1 MFKNDERYWNINL
14 LNKWFALSS
23 IIFLACTVW
32 IFVDDNDDEF
42 KDYQREFRKMQI
54 EVAQEKLAQQTEI
67 VENEKLVYEERLA
80 EAQNQFDLRSDELD
94 SLEKELEDLE
104 SKHYSQNM
112 KFQSQKANTEV
123 LRFLV
128 EAENAHA
135 DHGPSHRDDYA
146 AAIERLDILRLEK
159 EATEIDIARVQ
170 KDIKAIGLDLKSK
183 SDDLEKY
190 MKQYNLTNNKLDK
203 LDRTRMTTANKLGDI
218 VRDLPIL
225 DFLDPFYKVNQIV
238 VADVKYDVNF
248 AAVPVVDRC
257 TSCHLGIDNPDF
269 SNAPQPYTTH
279 PNLDLYITS
288 GSPHPMNNFGCTSC
302 HGGRSRGTSFVSSS
316 HTPNNVEDKQRWI
329 EEHDW
334 KVNHHWLTPMLPIK
348 YTEASCFK
356 CHNNTSDL
364 SGGDKINLGLTLIDQ
379 AGCNGCHH
387 NEDWPTLAKSG
398 PNLKRINEKL
408 TESWVSKW
416 VKNPRHFRY
425 NTRMPAIFEQ
435 PNQESE
441 EVTAYN
447 NAEIAGITEYLFS
460 GKEKDYGTNGSEY
473 VGDPISGEKLFSAV
487 GCMGCHVNE
496 NDPLAAPHINNYENL
511 TKVHGPNLVGIGSKV
526 SAEWLYE
533 WLMDPQAYM
542 PDTKMP
548 NLRLEPQQAKDLT
561 AYLLLNKNESFD
573 NLPEHKY
580 DADVLNQ
587 LTINWLKKS
596 NPEKFALAKA
606 EKMDEKEKLNFIGEK
621 SIRHYGCFGCHHI
634 DGYDD
639 AKPIGVEIT
648 EEGSKPVGKFDFGLY
663 HDIDHSV
670 HAWIENKLR
679 TPRIYD
685 RGKESDHLDL
695 LKMPNFYFSEEEIEA
710 ITTAV
715 LAFNSN
721 KVGEN
726 LKAHNKAPDLYKKG
740 HRLVKQ
746 YNCQGCHLIENRG
759 GQLVEYIGLPEYG
772 PPNLNSEGRKANPD
786 WLLSFFNNPS
796 IIRPNLQVKM
806 PSFHQITDEEWDA
819 IITYFQHV
827 DDENIKYRGDHP
839 FDKYSTEFAAGAKL
853 HEIGQCNSCH
863 FYGEEFPT
871 GDAPTWA
878 PNLALTKERLNAD
891 WVTEWLRNPSKI
903 MPGTKMP
910 APYVPDREILSM
922 NGAETDWGKDLI
934 ALDGDTTAMLN
945 GLRDYLWNIQGE
957 TNIDGLI
964 KAYFKEN
971 GYDFDSDS
979 DDYDDEDDWNEGEDD
994 WSEDEDW

>member
-1 MFKNDERYWNINL
+1 MFKNDERYWDINL
-14 LNKWFALSS
+14 LNKWFAISS

-32 IFVDDNDDEF
+32 VFVDDNDDEF

-54 EVAQEKLAQQTEI
+54 QVAQEKL
-67 VENEKLVYEERLA
+67 EKQALDIEKEKSVYENALLEAKKIYESKNA
-80 EAQNQFDLRSDELD
+80 ELN
-94 SLEKELEDLE
+94 ELESRLSSLKD
-104 SKHYSQNM
+104 KHYNQNM
-112 KFQSQKANTEV
+112 KYQSHKANV
-123 LRFLV
+123 DALKYLV
-128 EAENAHA
+128 EADNAHGE
-135 DHGPSHRDDYA
+135 HNGGPNNRDQYNKALDK
-146 AAIERLDILRLEK
+146 LDILRLER
-159 EATEIDIARVQ
+159 ETTEIDISLVESKIKSIKSIV
-170 KDIKAIGLDLKSK
+170 KDKQDALN
-183 SDDLEKY
+183 KY
-190 MKQYNLTNNKLDK
+190 TKQFTLTENKLNKLDRSK
-203 LDRTRMTTANKLGDI
+203 MTIANRLGDI

-225 DFLDPFYKVNQIV
+225 DFLDPYYKVNQIV

-248 AAVPVVDRC
+248 ASVPVVDRC

-269 SNAPQPYTTH
+269 SDAPQPYTTH

-288 GSPHPMNNFGCTSC
+288 KSPHPMNNFGCTSC

-316 HTPNNVEDKQRWI
+316 HTPNTPEVKARW
-329 EEHDW
+329 EKDHDW
-334 KVNHHWLTPMLPIK
+334 KVNHHWLTPMLPTR

-356 CHNNTSDL
+356 CHSNTSDL
-364 SGGDKINLGLTLIDQ
+364 AGGDKINLGLTLIDQ

-387 NEDWPTLAKSG
+387 NADWPTQAKSG
-398 PNLKRINEKL
+398 PNLKKINEKL
-408 TESWVSKW
+408 TEDWVAKW

-425 NTRMPAIFEQ
+425 NTRMPSIFEQ

-441 EVTAYN
+441 EITAYN
-447 NAEIAGITEYLFS
+447 NVEIAGITKYLFE
-460 GKEKDYGTNGSEY
+460 GKNNNPGTSQAKY
-473 VGDPISGEKLFSAV
+473 LGDPVKGEKLFNAV
-487 GCMGCHVNE
+487 GCMGCHISEQNPE
-496 NDPLAAPHINNYENL
+496 NAPHINNYDNL

-533 WLMDPQAYM
+533 WLMNPQAYM

-548 NLRLEPQQAKDLT
+548 NLRLEPQQAKDI
-561 AYLLLNKNESFD
+561 ASYLIQDKNEEFD
-573 NLPEHKY
+573 DSPSHVY
-580 DADVLNQ
+580 DKTVLDE
-587 LTINWLKKS
+587 LTVNWLKKS
-596 NPEKFALAKA
+596 NPEKFAISKA
-606 EKMDEKEKLNFIGEK
+606 SKMNENEKLIFIGEK

-634 DGYDD
+634 DGFDD

-648 EEGSKPVGKFDFGLY
+648 EEGSKPVGKFDFGLF
-663 HDIDHSV
+663 HDIEHSV

-685 RGKESDHLDL
+685 RGKESKHLDL

-721 KVGEN
+721 KVNEN
-726 LKAHNKAPDLYKKG
+726 LKAHNNDPDIYKKG

-759 GQLVEYIGLPEYG
+759 GQLVEHIGAPEYG

-806 PSFHQITDEEWDA
+806 PSFHQISDEEWDA
-819 IITYFQHV
+819 IIAYFQHI
-827 DDENIKYRGDHP
+827 DSEKINYRGIHQ
-839 FDKYSTEFAAGAKL
+839 FNTESNEFAAGEKL

-878 PNLALTKERLNAD
+878 PNLALTKERLNAG
-891 WVTEWLRNPSKI
+891 WVTEWLKNPQSI

-910 APYVPDREILSM
+910 APYVPDSEILSLE
-922 NGAETDWGKDLI
+922 NAENDWGK
-934 ALDGDTTAMLN
+934 ALVILNGDTTAMLN
-945 GLRDYLWNIQGE
+945 GLRDYLWNIEGK
-957 TNIDGLI
+957 TNIDSLI
-964 KAYFKEN
+964 KAYFAAN
-971 GYDFDSDS
+971 GYDFDSDAVNDYE
-979 DDYDDEDDWNEGEDD
+979 DDDDDWDEDEEYDDW
-994 WSEDEDW
+994 